1 MPNAESKDSRVQMK
15 YKTIEY
21 AVRARPGRDEWI
33 WTIYPENAPTV
44 ARPFTGTRGEALTA
58 AQRSI
63 DRWLTDHRTPAA
75 PNPN

>member
-1 MPNAESKDSRVQMK
+1 MK

-33 WTIYPENAPTV
+33 WTIYPKNAPTV